1 MEEEEEKLQQGAKKA
16 GKFAGKQVGKL
27 VGKAIKKI
35 AIAVAHLIIQ
45 FLPYILIAVLVVSIV
60 ASVIKFITVNNGSY
74 SQGKEN
80 NVPNAVEE
88 TLSDIEIS
96 KTGNA
101 YSYDVN
107 LDEKV
112 EELMQKLNS
121 KTNILSTYISE
132 EKQKEYLKMF
142 IKADFITQ
150 NLKLG
155 NADPKKSDQI
165 NGAITVQRS
174 DKDGNVSTLQ
184 YIDYTTFKQYI
195 ADSNSEVFKYC
206 SINDNGQ
213 LVIAQSY
220 RHSKV
225 LDTNVPGETPINEE
239 QYNISEMSLDYK
251 SALSSYAMPFNFLW
265 ALLVKSTEEDFVY
278 ELAKLAMDTEITIT
292 AYDNYMRTEET
303 EESQFTMEG
312 RKELIVRQFIKHSG
326 TLTKITREREFD
338 TSDTT
343 YHRRLTEITETRNV
357 TLNVTY
363 ANTWIAKYQNEY
375 TYESIPA
382 TVTENNAQSNNSQ
395 AIETIN
401 RYLTKAEIEQDSFA
415 QEVLNDLEHGKME
428 GTVYTVESERLISD
442 IKEKSRTGKIVSSGN
457 SYKEGTP
464 KIEEKTDL
472 NSQEPNFCTILK
484 KYPRAESKIMSSVEW
499 LFEMM
504 EQNTENV
511 TNMIDLVKYL
521 LYKATGRD
529 LGVTELSANF
539 FIIKNL
545 SSMYGGSGISVNKTS
560 ISKEDFIKCVR
571 EYRNDSGY
579 QKRFAAYAD
588 KIYDICVKNNINPI
602 LCVAQAGQESSF
614 GEATPGNSPWNYWGL
629 GVYND
634 SSVGTQFAT
643 IDEAIQFYCKTIL
656 SYQQPGSIAYAKAQT
671 YAPHSDRI
679 TGNMTS
685 IYDVLCAY
693 MYLGDKHSGK
703 VYGNVNVKQY
713 LIQHMN
719 YDCKHELEESTTL
732 EEQAAYV
739 VDYIDNRVIAIAKDI
754 FGSKIYSGGSI
765 IEVADMIHKYM
776 EQNNYT
782 YCVLDNSNQ
791 YEECGKYNKAHGLN
805 RTFEESKTGYHNTC
819 CATYVSWVLQMVGYI
834 DDSDHSDGAETL
846 AQTIL
851 IGKYG
856 WKRVSVA
863 EVQPGDILYYTYGHI
878 EIYAGNNTKYNAGSG
893 EAIRRIS
900 PYETTIS
907 SDAIVLRAP

>member
-27 VGKAIKKI
+27 IGKVMKKI
-35 AIAVAHLIIQ
+35 GTAIVGVIVQ
-45 FLPYILIAVLVVSIV
+45 FLPYILIAVLITSFV
-60 ASVIKFITVNNGSY
+60 AAIIKFVIVNDGSY
-74 SQGKEN
+74 VAGSEK
-80 NVPNAVEE
+80 NVPNVVNEV
-88 TLSDIEIS
+88 LKDIGAGSI
-96 KTGNA
+96 G
-101 YSYDVN
+101 YDID
-107 LDEKV
+107 LDQKV
-112 EELMQKLNS
+112 EEIITKLNKDS
-121 KTNILSTYISE
+121 NQLYAYISE
-132 EKQKEYLKMF
+132 EKQKEYLKTF

-150 NLKLG
+150 NFKIG
-155 NADPKKSDQI
+155 TADPKTSDKL
-165 NGAITVQRS
+165 NGSIIVQRS
-174 DKDGNVSTLQ
+174 DSDGNVSTLQ

-602 LCVAQAGQESSF
+602 LCVAQGQESSF
-614 GEATPGNSPWNYWGL
+614 GESTPINSKWNYWGL
-629 GVYND
+629 GVNNE
-634 SSVGTQFAT
+634 SSVGTEFAT
-643 IDEAIQFYCKTIL
+643 IDEAIECYCKTIL
-656 SYQQPGSIAYAKAQT
+656 GYQKPGSIAYTKAQV
-671 YAPHSDRI
+671 YAPHSDKI

-685 IYDVLCAY
+685 IYDILCAY

-739 VDYIDNRVIAIAKDI
+739 VDYIDNGVISIAKDI
-754 FGSKIYSGGSI
+754 FGNKIYSGGTI
-765 IEVADMIHKYM
+765 VEIADMIHKYM

-782 YCVLDNSNQ
+782 YCVLNDSNE
-791 YEECGKYNKAHGLN
+791 YEECKKYSKAHGLN
-805 RTFEESKTGYHNTC
+805 RTFEESKTGHHNTC
-819 CATYVSWVLQMVGYI
+819 CATYVSWVLQMAGYI
-834 DDSDHSDGAETL
+834 EDSDHSDGAETL

>member
-27 VGKAIKKI
+27 IGKVMKKI
-35 AIAVAHLIIQ
+35 GTAIVGVIVQ
-45 FLPYILIAVLVVSIV
+45 FLPYILIAVLITSFV
-60 ASVIKFITVNNGSY
+60 AAIIKFVIVNDGSY
-74 SQGKEN
+74 VAGSEK
-80 NVPNAVEE
+80 NVPNVVNEV
-88 TLSDIEIS
+88 LKDIGAGSI
-96 KTGNA
+96 G
-101 YSYDVN
+101 YDID
-107 LDEKV
+107 LDQKV
-112 EELMQKLNS
+112 EEIITKLNKDS
-121 KTNILSTYISE
+121 NQLYAYISE
-132 EKQKEYLKMF
+132 EKQKEYLKTF

-150 NLKLG
+150 NFKIG
-155 NADPKKSDQI
+155 TADPKTSDKL
-165 NGAITVQRS
+165 NGSIIVQRS
-174 DKDGNVSTLQ
+174 DSDGKVSTLQ
-184 YIDYTTFKQYI
+184 FIDYETFNKYVTE
-195 ADSNSEVFKYC
+195 SNSEVFNYF
-206 SINDNGQ
+206 STNEDGQ

-560 ISKEDFIKCVR
+560 ISREDFIKCVR

-602 LCVAQAGQESSF
+602 LCVAQGQESSF
-614 GEATPGNSPWNYWGL
+614 GESTPINSKWNYWGL
-629 GVYND
+629 GVNNE
-634 SSVGTQFAT
+634 SSVGTEFAT
-643 IDEAIQFYCKTIL
+643 IDEAIECYCKTIL
-656 SYQQPGSIAYAKAQT
+656 GYQKPGSIAYTKAQV
-671 YAPHSDRI
+671 YAPHSDKI

-685 IYDVLCAY
+685 IYDILCAY

-739 VDYIDNRVIAIAKDI
+739 VDYIDNGVISIAKDI

-851 IGKYG
+851 MGKYG

-863 EVQPGDILYYTYGHI
+863 EAQPGDILYYTYGHI

-893 EAIRRIS
+893 DAIRRIS

>member
-27 VGKAIKKI
+27 IGKVMKKI
-35 AIAVAHLIIQ
+35 GTAIVGVIVQ
-45 FLPYILIAVLVVSIV
+45 FLPYILIAVLITSFV
-60 ASVIKFITVNNGSY
+60 AAIIKFVIVNDGSY
-74 SQGKEN
+74 VAGSEK
-80 NVPNAVEE
+80 NVPNVVNEV
-88 TLSDIEIS
+88 LKDIGAGSI
-96 KTGNA
+96 G
-101 YSYDVN
+101 YDID
-107 LDEKV
+107 LDQKV
-112 EELMQKLNS
+112 EEIITKLNKDS
-121 KTNILSTYISE
+121 NQLYAYISE
-132 EKQKEYLKMF
+132 EKQKEYLKTF

-150 NLKLG
+150 NFKIG
-155 NADPKKSDQI
+155 TADPKTSDKL
-165 NGAITVQRS
+165 NGSIIVQRS
-174 DKDGNVSTLQ
+174 DSDGKVSTLQ
-184 YIDYTTFKQYI
+184 FIDYETFNKYVTE
-195 ADSNSEVFKYC
+195 SNSEVFKYF
-206 SINDNGQ
+206 STNEDGQ

-560 ISKEDFIKCVR
+560 ISREDFIKCVR

-602 LCVAQAGQESSF
+602 LCVAQGQESSF
-614 GEATPGNSPWNYWGL
+614 GESTPINSKWNYWGL
-629 GVYND
+629 GVNNE
-634 SSVGTQFAT
+634 SSVGTEFAT
-643 IDEAIQFYCKTIL
+643 IDEAIECYCKTIL
-656 SYQQPGSIAYAKAQT
+656 GYQKPGSIAYTKAQV
-671 YAPHSDRI
+671 YAPHSDKI

-685 IYDVLCAY
+685 IYDILCAY

-739 VDYIDNRVIAIAKDI
+739 VDYIDNGVISIAKDI

-893 EAIRRIS
+893 DAIRRIS

>member
-27 VGKAIKKI
+27 IGKVMKKI
-35 AIAVAHLIIQ
+35 GTAIVGVIVQ
-45 FLPYILIAVLVVSIV
+45 FLPYILIAVLITSFV
-60 ASVIKFITVNNGSY
+60 AAIIKFVIVNDGSY
-74 SQGKEN
+74 VAGSEK
-80 NVPNAVEE
+80 NVPNVVNEV
-88 TLSDIEIS
+88 LKDIGAGSI
-96 KTGNA
+96 G
-101 YSYDVN
+101 YDID
-107 LDEKV
+107 LDQKV
-112 EELMQKLNS
+112 EEIITKLNKDS
-121 KTNILSTYISE
+121 NQLYAYISE
-132 EKQKEYLKMF
+132 EKQKEYLKTF

-150 NLKLG
+150 NFKIG
-155 NADPKKSDQI
+155 TADPKTSDKL
-165 NGAITVQRS
+165 NGSIIVQRS
-174 DKDGNVSTLQ
+174 DSDGKVSTLQ
-184 YIDYTTFKQYI
+184 FIDYETFNKYVTE
-195 ADSNSEVFKYC
+195 SNSEVFKYF
-206 SINDNGQ
+206 STNEDGQ

-303 EESQFTMEG
+303 EESQFTMSG

-343 YHRRLTEITETRNV
+343 YHRKLTEVTETKNV

-442 IKEKSRTGKIVSSGN
+442 IKEKSRTSKIVSSGN

-464 KIEEKTDL
+464 QIEEKTDL

-560 ISKEDFIKCVR
+560 ISREDFIKCVK

-579 QKRFAAYAD
+579 QRRFAAYAD

-602 LCVAQAGQESSF
+602 LCVAQGQESSF
-614 GEATPGNSPWNYWGL
+614 GESTPINSPWNYWGL
-629 GVYND
+629 GVNNE
-634 SSVGTQFAT
+634 SSVGTEFAT
-643 IDEAIQFYCKTIL
+643 IDEAIECYCKTIL
-656 SYQQPGSIAYAKAQT
+656 GYQKPGSIAYTKAQV
-671 YAPHSDRI
+671 YAPHSDKI

-685 IYDVLCAY
+685 MYDILCAY

-851 IGKYG
+851 MGKYG

-863 EVQPGDILYYTYGHI
+863 EAQPGDILYYTYGHI

-893 EAIRRIS
+893 DAIRRIS

>member
-27 VGKAIKKI
+27 IGKVMKKI
-35 AIAVAHLIIQ
+35 GTAIVGVIVQ
-45 FLPYILIAVLVVSIV
+45 FLPYILIAVLITSFV
-60 ASVIKFITVNNGSY
+60 AAIIKFVIVNDGSY
-74 SQGKEN
+74 VAGSEK
-80 NVPNAVEE
+80 NVPNVVNEV
-88 TLSDIEIS
+88 LKDIGAGSI
-96 KTGNA
+96 G
-101 YSYDVN
+101 YDID
-107 LDEKV
+107 LDQKV
-112 EELMQKLNS
+112 EEIITKLNKDS
-121 KTNILSTYISE
+121 NQLYAYISE
-132 EKQKEYLKMF
+132 EKQKEYLKTF

-150 NLKLG
+150 NFKIG
-155 NADPKKSDQI
+155 TADPKTSDKL
-165 NGAITVQRS
+165 NGSIIVQRS
-174 DKDGNVSTLQ
+174 DSDGKVSTLQ
-184 YIDYTTFKQYI
+184 FIDYETFNKYVTE
-195 ADSNSEVFKYC
+195 SNSEVFKYF
-206 SINDNGQ
+206 STNEDGQ

-303 EESQFTMEG
+303 EESQFTMSG

-343 YHRRLTEITETRNV
+343 YHRKLTEVTETRNV

-442 IKEKSRTGKIVSSGN
+442 IKEKSRTSKIVSSGN

-464 KIEEKTDL
+464 QIEEKTDL

-560 ISKEDFIKCVR
+560 ISREDFIKCVK

-579 QKRFAAYAD
+579 QRRFAAYAD

-602 LCVAQAGQESSF
+602 LCVAQGQESSF
-614 GEATPGNSPWNYWGL
+614 GESTPINSPWNYWGL
-629 GVYND
+629 GVNNE
-634 SSVGTQFAT
+634 SSVGTEFAT
-643 IDEAIQFYCKTIL
+643 IDEAIECYCKTIL
-656 SYQQPGSIAYAKAQT
+656 GYQKPGSIAYTKAQV
-671 YAPHSDRI
+671 YAPHSDKI

-685 IYDVLCAY
+685 MYDILCAY

-851 IGKYG
+851 MGKYG

-863 EVQPGDILYYTYGHI
+863 EAQPGDILYYTYGHI

-893 EAIRRIS
+893 DAIRRIS

>member
-27 VGKAIKKI
+27 IGKVMKKI
-35 AIAVAHLIIQ
+35 GTAIVGVIVQ
-45 FLPYILIAVLVVSIV
+45 FLPYILIAVLITSFV
-60 ASVIKFITVNNGSY
+60 AAIIKFVIVNDGSY
-74 SQGKEN
+74 VAGSEK
-80 NVPNAVEE
+80 NVPNVVNEV
-88 TLSDIEIS
+88 LKDIGAGSI
-96 KTGNA
+96 G
-101 YSYDVN
+101 YDID
-107 LDEKV
+107 LDQKV
-112 EELMQKLNS
+112 EEIITKLNKDS
-121 KTNILSTYISE
+121 NQLYAYISE
-132 EKQKEYLKMF
+132 EKQKEYLKTF

-150 NLKLG
+150 NFKIG
-155 NADPKKSDQI
+155 TADPKTSDKL
-165 NGAITVQRS
+165 NGSIIVQRS
-174 DKDGNVSTLQ
+174 DSDGKVSTLQ
-184 YIDYTTFKQYI
+184 FIDYETFNKYVTE
-195 ADSNSEVFKYC
+195 SNSEVFKYF
-206 SINDNGQ
+206 STNEDGQ

-303 EESQFTMEG
+303 EESQFTMSG

-343 YHRRLTEITETRNV
+343 YHRKLTEVTETKNV

-442 IKEKSRTGKIVSSGN
+442 IKEKSRTSKIVSSGN

-464 KIEEKTDL
+464 QIEEKTDL

-560 ISKEDFIKCVR
+560 ISREDFIKCVK

-579 QKRFAAYAD
+579 QRRFAAYAD

-602 LCVAQAGQESSF
+602 LCVAQGQESSF
-614 GEATPGNSPWNYWGL
+614 GESTPINSKWNYWGL
-629 GVYND
+629 GVNNE
-634 SSVGTQFAT
+634 SSVGTEFAT
-643 IDEAIQFYCKTIL
+643 IDEAIECYCKTIL
-656 SYQQPGSIAYAKAQT
+656 GYQKPGSIAYTKAQV
-671 YAPHSDRI
+671 YAPHSDKI

-685 IYDVLCAY
+685 IYDILCAY

-851 IGKYG
+851 MGKYG

-863 EVQPGDILYYTYGHI
+863 EAQPGDILYYTYGHI

-893 EAIRRIS
+893 DAIRRIS
-900 PYETTIS
+900 PCETTIS

>member
-27 VGKAIKKI
+27 IGKVMKKI
-35 AIAVAHLIIQ
+35 GTAIVGVIVQ
-45 FLPYILIAVLVVSIV
+45 FLPYILIAVLITSFV
-60 ASVIKFITVNNGSY
+60 AAIIKFVIVNDGSY
-74 SQGKEN
+74 VAGSEK
-80 NVPNAVEE
+80 NVPNVVNEV
-88 TLSDIEIS
+88 LKDIGAGSI
-96 KTGNA
+96 G
-101 YSYDVN
+101 YDID
-107 LDEKV
+107 LDQKV
-112 EELMQKLNS
+112 EEIITKLNKDS
-121 KTNILSTYISE
+121 NQLYAYISE

-150 NLKLG
+150 NFKIG
-155 NADPKKSDQI
+155 TADPKTSDKL
-165 NGAITVQRS
+165 NGSIIVQRS
-174 DKDGNVSTLQ
+174 DSDGKVSTLQ
-184 YIDYTTFKQYI
+184 FIDYETFNKYVTE
-195 ADSNSEVFKYC
+195 SNSEVFKYF
-206 SINDNGQ
+206 STNEDGQ

-303 EESQFTMEG
+303 EESQFTMSG

-343 YHRRLTEITETRNV
+343 YHRKLTEVTETKNV

-442 IKEKSRTGKIVSSGN
+442 IKEKSRTSKIVSSGN

-464 KIEEKTDL
+464 QIEEKTDL

-560 ISKEDFIKCVR
+560 ISREDFIKCVK

-579 QKRFAAYAD
+579 QRRFAAYAD

-602 LCVAQAGQESSF
+602 LCVAQGQESSF
-614 GEATPGNSPWNYWGL
+614 GESTPINSKWNYWGL
-629 GVYND
+629 GVNNE
-634 SSVGTQFAT
+634 SSVGTEFAT
-643 IDEAIQFYCKTIL
+643 IDEAIECYCKTIL
-656 SYQQPGSIAYAKAQT
+656 GYQKPGSIAYTKAQV
-671 YAPHSDRI
+671 YAPHSDKI

-685 IYDVLCAY
+685 IYDILCAY

-851 IGKYG
+851 MGKYG

-863 EVQPGDILYYTYGHI
+863 EAQPGDILYYTYGHI

-893 EAIRRIS
+893 DAIRRIS
-900 PYETTIS
+900 PYETPIS

>member
-27 VGKAIKKI
+27 IGKVMKKI
-35 AIAVAHLIIQ
+35 GTAIVGVIVQ
-45 FLPYILIAVLVVSIV
+45 FLPYILIAVLITSFV
-60 ASVIKFITVNNGSY
+60 AAIIKFVIVNDGSY
-74 SQGKEN
+74 VAGSEK
-80 NVPNAVEE
+80 NVPNVVNEV
-88 TLSDIEIS
+88 LKDIGAGSI
-96 KTGNA
+96 G
-101 YSYDVN
+101 YDID
-107 LDEKV
+107 LDQKV
-112 EELMQKLNS
+112 EEIITKLNKDS
-121 KTNILSTYISE
+121 NQLYAYISE
-132 EKQKEYLKMF
+132 EKQKEYLKTF

-150 NLKLG
+150 NFKIG
-155 NADPKKSDQI
+155 TADPKTSDKL
-165 NGAITVQRS
+165 NGSIIVQRS
-174 DKDGNVSTLQ
+174 DSDGKVSTLQ
-184 YIDYTTFKQYI
+184 FIDYETFNKYVTE
-195 ADSNSEVFKYC
+195 SNSEVFKYF
-206 SINDNGQ
+206 STNEDGQ

-303 EESQFTMEG
+303 EESQFTMSG

-464 KIEEKTDL
+464 QIEEKTDL

-560 ISKEDFIKCVR
+560 ISREDFIKCVK

-579 QKRFAAYAD
+579 QRRFAAYAD

-602 LCVAQAGQESSF
+602 LCVAQGQESSF
-614 GEATPGNSPWNYWGL
+614 GESTPINSPWNYWGL
-629 GVYND
+629 GVNNE
-634 SSVGTQFAT
+634 SSVGTEFAT
-643 IDEAIQFYCKTIL
+643 IDEAIECYCKTIL
-656 SYQQPGSIAYAKAQT
+656 GYQKPGSIAYTKAQV
-671 YAPHSDRI
+671 YAPHSDKI

-685 IYDVLCAY
+685 IYDILCAY

-851 IGKYG
+851 MGKYG

-863 EVQPGDILYYTYGHI
+863 EAQPGDILYYTYGHI

-893 EAIRRIS
+893 DAIRRIS

>member
-27 VGKAIKKI
+27 IGKVMKKI
-35 AIAVAHLIIQ
+35 GTAIVGVIVQ
-45 FLPYILIAVLVVSIV
+45 FLPYILIAVLITSFV
-60 ASVIKFITVNNGSY
+60 AAIIKFVIVNDGSY
-74 SQGKEN
+74 VAGSEK
-80 NVPNAVEE
+80 NVPNVVNEV
-88 TLSDIEIS
+88 LKDIGAGSI
-96 KTGNA
+96 G
-101 YSYDVN
+101 YDID
-107 LDEKV
+107 LDQKV
-112 EELMQKLNS
+112 EEIITKLNKDS
-121 KTNILSTYISE
+121 NQLYAYISE
-132 EKQKEYLKMF
+132 EKQKEYLKTF

-150 NLKLG
+150 NFKIG
-155 NADPKKSDQI
+155 TADPKTSDKL
-165 NGAITVQRS
+165 NGSIIVQRS
-174 DKDGNVSTLQ
+174 DSDGKVSTLQ
-184 YIDYTTFKQYI
+184 FIDYETFKQYI

-303 EESQFTMEG
+303 EESQFTMSG

-343 YHRRLTEITETRNV
+343 YHRKLTEVTETRNV

-442 IKEKSRTGKIVSSGN
+442 IKEKSRTSKIVSSGN

-464 KIEEKTDL
+464 QIEEKTDL

-560 ISKEDFIKCVR
+560 ISREDFIKCVK

-579 QKRFAAYAD
+579 QRRFAAYAD

-602 LCVAQAGQESSF
+602 LCVAQGQESSF
-614 GEATPGNSPWNYWGL
+614 GESTPINSPWNYWGL
-629 GVYND
+629 GVNNE
-634 SSVGTQFAT
+634 SSVGTEFAT
-643 IDEAIQFYCKTIL
+643 IDEAIECYCKTIL
-656 SYQQPGSIAYAKAQT
+656 GYQKPGSIAYTKAQV
-671 YAPHSDRI
+671 YAPHSDKI

-685 IYDVLCAY
+685 IYDILCAY

-893 EAIRRIS
+893 DAIRRIS

>member
-27 VGKAIKKI
+27 IGKVMKKI
-35 AIAVAHLIIQ
+35 GTAIVGVIVQ
-45 FLPYILIAVLVVSIV
+45 FLPYILIAVLITSFV
-60 ASVIKFITVNNGSY
+60 AAIIKFVIVNDGSY
-74 SQGKEN
+74 VAGSEK
-80 NVPNAVEE
+80 NVPNVVNEV
-88 TLSDIEIS
+88 LKDIGAGSI
-96 KTGNA
+96 G
-101 YSYDVN
+101 YDID
-107 LDEKV
+107 LDQKV
-112 EELMQKLNS
+112 EEIITKLNKDS
-121 KTNILSTYISE
+121 NQLYAYISE

-150 NLKLG
+150 NFKIG
-155 NADPKKSDQI
+155 TADPKTSDKL
-165 NGAITVQRS
+165 NGSIIVQRS
-174 DKDGNVSTLQ
+174 DSDGKVSTLQ
-184 YIDYTTFKQYI
+184 FIDYETFNKYVTE
-195 ADSNSEVFKYC
+195 SNSEVFKYF
-206 SINDNGQ
+206 STNEDGQ

-303 EESQFTMEG
+303 EESQFTMSG

-343 YHRRLTEITETRNV
+343 YHRKLTEVTETKNV

-442 IKEKSRTGKIVSSGN
+442 IKEKSRTSKIVSSGN

-464 KIEEKTDL
+464 QIEEKTDL

-560 ISKEDFIKCVR
+560 ISREDFIKCVK

-579 QKRFAAYAD
+579 QRRFAAYAD

-602 LCVAQAGQESSF
+602 LCVAQGQESSF
-614 GEATPGNSPWNYWGL
+614 GESTPINSKWNYWGL
-629 GVYND
+629 GVNNE
-634 SSVGTQFAT
+634 SSVGTEFAT
-643 IDEAIQFYCKTIL
+643 IDEAIECYCKTIL
-656 SYQQPGSIAYAKAQT
+656 GYQKPGSIAYTKAQV
-671 YAPHSDRI
+671 YAPHSDKI

-685 IYDVLCAY
+685 IYDILCAY

-851 IGKYG
+851 MGKYG

-863 EVQPGDILYYTYGHI
+863 EAQPGDILYYTYGHI

-893 EAIRRIS
+893 DAIRRIS

>member
-27 VGKAIKKI
+27 IGKVMKKI
-35 AIAVAHLIIQ
+35 GTAIVGVIVQ
-45 FLPYILIAVLVVSIV
+45 FLPYILIAVLITSFV
-60 ASVIKFITVNNGSY
+60 AAIIKFVIVNDGSY
-74 SQGKEN
+74 VAGSEK
-80 NVPNAVEE
+80 NVPNVVNEV
-88 TLSDIEIS
+88 LKDIGAGSI
-96 KTGNA
+96 G
-101 YSYDVN
+101 YDID
-107 LDEKV
+107 LDQKV
-112 EELMQKLNS
+112 EEIITKLNKDS
-121 KTNILSTYISE
+121 NQLYAYISE
-132 EKQKEYLKMF
+132 EKQKEYLKTF

-150 NLKLG
+150 NFKIG
-155 NADPKKSDQI
+155 TADPKTSDKL
-165 NGAITVQRS
+165 NGSIIVQRS
-174 DKDGNVSTLQ
+174 DSDGKVSTLQ
-184 YIDYTTFKQYI
+184 FIDYETFKQYI

-303 EESQFTMEG
+303 EESQFTMSG

-343 YHRRLTEITETRNV
+343 YHRKLTEVTETRNV

-442 IKEKSRTGKIVSSGN
+442 IKEKSRTSKIVSSGN

-464 KIEEKTDL
+464 QIEEKTDL

-560 ISKEDFIKCVR
+560 ISREDFIKCVK

-579 QKRFAAYAD
+579 QRRFAAYAD

-602 LCVAQAGQESSF
+602 LCVAQGQESSF
-614 GEATPGNSPWNYWGL
+614 GESTPINSPWNYWGL
-629 GVYND
+629 GVNNE
-634 SSVGTQFAT
+634 SSVGTEFAT
-643 IDEAIQFYCKTIL
+643 IDEAIECYCKTIL
-656 SYQQPGSIAYAKAQT
+656 GYQKPGSIAYTKAQV
-671 YAPHSDRI
+671 YAPHSDKI

-685 IYDVLCAY
+685 IYDILCAY

-893 EAIRRIS
+893 DEIRRIS

>member
-27 VGKAIKKI
+27 IGKVMKKI
-35 AIAVAHLIIQ
+35 GTAIVGVIVQ
-45 FLPYILIAVLVVSIV
+45 FLPYILIAVLITSFV
-60 ASVIKFITVNNGSY
+60 AAIIKFVIVNDGSY
-74 SQGKEN
+74 VAGSEK
-80 NVPNAVEE
+80 NVPNVVNEV
-88 TLSDIEIS
+88 LKDIGAGSI
-96 KTGNA
+96 G
-101 YSYDVN
+101 YDID
-107 LDEKV
+107 LDQKV
-112 EELMQKLNS
+112 EEIITKLNKDS
-121 KTNILSTYISE
+121 NQLYAYISE
-132 EKQKEYLKMF
+132 EKQKEYLKTF

-150 NLKLG
+150 NFKIG
-155 NADPKKSDQI
+155 TADPKTSDKL
-165 NGAITVQRS
+165 NGSIIVQRS
-174 DKDGNVSTLQ
+174 DSDGKVSTLQ
-184 YIDYTTFKQYI
+184 FIDYETFNKYVTE
-195 ADSNSEVFKYC
+195 SNSEVFKYF
-206 SINDNGQ
+206 STNEDGQ

-560 ISKEDFIKCVR
+560 ISREDFIKCVR

-602 LCVAQAGQESSF
+602 LCVAQGQESSF
-614 GEATPGNSPWNYWGL
+614 GESTPINSKWNYWGL
-629 GVYND
+629 GVNNE
-634 SSVGTQFAT
+634 SSVGTEFAT
-643 IDEAIQFYCKTIL
+643 IDEAIECYCKTIL
-656 SYQQPGSIAYAKAQT
+656 GYQKPGSIAYTKAQV
-671 YAPHSDRI
+671 YAPHSDKI

-685 IYDVLCAY
+685 IYDILCAY

-739 VDYIDNRVIAIAKDI
+739 VDYIDNGVISIAKDI

-851 IGKYG
+851 MGKYG

-863 EVQPGDILYYTYGHI
+863 EAQPGDILYYTYGHI

-893 EAIRRIS
+893 DAIRRIS

>member
-27 VGKAIKKI
+27 IGKVMKKI
-35 AIAVAHLIIQ
+35 GTAIVGVIVQ
-45 FLPYILIAVLVVSIV
+45 FLPYILIAVLITSFV
-60 ASVIKFITVNNGSY
+60 AAIIKFVIVNDGSY
-74 SQGKEN
+74 VAGSEQ
-80 NVPNAVEE
+80 NVPNVVNEV
-88 TLSDIEIS
+88 LKDIGAGSI
-96 KTGNA
+96 G
-101 YSYDVN
+101 YDID
-107 LDEKV
+107 LDQKV
-112 EELMQKLNS
+112 EEIITKLNKDS
-121 KTNILSTYISE
+121 NQLYAYISE
-132 EKQKEYLKMF
+132 EKQKEYLKTF

-150 NLKLG
+150 NFKIG
-155 NADPKKSDQI
+155 TADPKTSDKL
-165 NGAITVQRS
+165 NGSIIVQRS
-174 DKDGNVSTLQ
+174 DSDGKVSTLQ
-184 YIDYTTFKQYI
+184 FIDYETFNKYVTE
-195 ADSNSEVFKYC
+195 SNSEVFKYF
-206 SINDNGQ
+206 STNEDGQ

-303 EESQFTMEG
+303 EESQFTMSG

-343 YHRRLTEITETRNV
+343 YHRKLTEVTETRNV

-401 RYLTKAEIEQDSFA
+401 RYLTKAEIEQDRFA

-442 IKEKSRTGKIVSSGN
+442 IKEKSRTSKIVSSGN

-464 KIEEKTDL
+464 QIEEKTDL

-560 ISKEDFIKCVR
+560 ISREDFIKCVK

-579 QKRFAAYAD
+579 QRRFAAYAD

-602 LCVAQAGQESSF
+602 LCVAQGQESSF
-614 GEATPGNSPWNYWGL
+614 GESTPINSKWNYWGL
-629 GVYND
+629 GVRNE
-634 SSVGTQFAT
+634 SSVGTEFAT
-643 IDEAIQFYCKTIL
+643 IDEAIECYCKTIL
-656 SYQQPGSIAYAKAQT
+656 GYQKPGSIAYTKAQV
-671 YAPHSDRI
+671 YAPHSDKI

-685 IYDVLCAY
+685 IYDILCAY

-739 VDYIDNRVIAIAKDI
+739 VDYIDNGVIAIAKDI

-765 IEVADMIHKYM
+765 IEIADMIHKYM

-782 YCVLDNSNQ
+782 YCVLNDSNE
-791 YEECGKYNKAHGLN
+791 YEECKKYSKAHGLN
-805 RTFEESKTGYHNTC
+805 RTFEESKTGHHNTC
-819 CATYVSWVLQMVGYI
+819 CATYVSWVLQMAGYI
-834 DDSDHSDGAETL
+834 EDSDHSDGAETL

-893 EAIRRIS
+893 DAIRRIS
-900 PYETTIS
+900 PCETTIS

>member
-27 VGKAIKKI
+27 IGKVMKKI
-35 AIAVAHLIIQ
+35 GTAIVGVIVQ
-45 FLPYILIAVLVVSIV
+45 FLPYILIAVLITSFV
-60 ASVIKFITVNNGSY
+60 AAIIKFVIVNDGSY
-74 SQGKEN
+74 VAGSEK
-80 NVPNAVEE
+80 NVPNVVNEV
-88 TLSDIEIS
+88 LKDIGAGSI
-96 KTGNA
+96 G
-101 YSYDVN
+101 YDID
-107 LDEKV
+107 LDQKV
-112 EELMQKLNS
+112 EEIITKLNKDS
-121 KTNILSTYISE
+121 NQLYAYISE
-132 EKQKEYLKMF
+132 EKQKEYLKTF

-150 NLKLG
+150 NFKIG
-155 NADPKKSDQI
+155 TADPKTSDKL
-165 NGAITVQRS
+165 NGSIIVQRS
-174 DKDGNVSTLQ
+174 DSDGKVSTLQ
-184 YIDYTTFKQYI
+184 FIDYETFNKYVTE
-195 ADSNSEVFKYC
+195 SNSEVFKYF
-206 SINDNGQ
+206 STNEDGQ

-343 YHRRLTEITETRNV
+343 YHRKLTEVTETRNV

-464 KIEEKTDL
+464 QIEEKTDL

-602 LCVAQAGQESSF
+602 LCVAQGQESSF
-614 GEATPGNSPWNYWGL
+614 GESTPINSKWNYWGL
-629 GVYND
+629 GVNNE
-634 SSVGTQFAT
+634 SSVGTEFAT
-643 IDEAIQFYCKTIL
+643 IDEAIECYCKTIL
-656 SYQQPGSIAYAKAQT
+656 GYQKPGSIAYTKAQV
-671 YAPHSDRI
+671 YAPHSDKI

-685 IYDVLCAY
+685 IYDILCAY

-739 VDYIDNRVIAIAKDI
+739 VDYIDNGVISIAKDI
-754 FGSKIYSGGSI
+754 FGNKIYSGGTI
-765 IEVADMIHKYM
+765 VEIADMIHKYM

-782 YCVLDNSNQ
+782 YCVLNDSNE
-791 YEECGKYNKAHGLN
+791 YEECKKYSKAHGLN
-805 RTFEESKTGYHNTC
+805 RTFEESKTGHHNTC
-819 CATYVSWVLQMVGYI
+819 CATYVSWVLQMAGYI
-834 DDSDHSDGAETL
+834 EDSDHSDGAETL

>member
-27 VGKAIKKI
+27 IGKVMKKI
-35 AIAVAHLIIQ
+35 GTAIVGVIVQ
-45 FLPYILIAVLVVSIV
+45 FLPYILIAVLITSFV
-60 ASVIKFITVNNGSY
+60 AAIIKFVIVNDGSY
-74 SQGKEN
+74 VAGSEQ
-80 NVPNAVEE
+80 NVPNVVNEV
-88 TLSDIEIS
+88 LKDIGAGSI
-96 KTGNA
+96 G
-101 YSYDVN
+101 YDID
-107 LDEKV
+107 LDQKV
-112 EELMQKLNS
+112 EEIITKLNKDS
-121 KTNILSTYISE
+121 NQLYAYISE
-132 EKQKEYLKMF
+132 EKQKEYLKTF

-150 NLKLG
+150 NFKIG
-155 NADPKKSDQI
+155 TADPKTSDKL
-165 NGAITVQRS
+165 NGSIIVQRS
-174 DKDGNVSTLQ
+174 DSDGKVSTLQ
-184 YIDYTTFKQYI
+184 FIDYETFNKYVTE
-195 ADSNSEVFKYC
+195 SNSEVFKYF
-206 SINDNGQ
+206 STNEDGQ

-220 RHSKV
+220 NHTKT
-225 LDTNVPGETPINEE
+225 LDTNLPGEESVNVQEYT
-239 QYNISEMSLDYK
+239 ISEMALDYK
-251 SALSSYAMPFNFLW
+251 SALSSYAMPFNLLW

-278 ELAKLAMDTEITIT
+278 ELAKLALDTEITIT

-303 EESQFTMEG
+303 EESQFTMKG

-545 SSMYGGSGISVNKTS
+545 SSMYGGLGISVNKTS
-560 ISKEDFIKCVR
+560 ISREDFIKCVK

-579 QKRFAAYAD
+579 QRRFAAYAD

-602 LCVAQAGQESSF
+602 LCVAQGQESSF
-614 GEATPGNSPWNYWGL
+614 GESTPINSKWNYWGL
-629 GVYND
+629 GVRNE
-634 SSVGTQFAT
+634 SSVGTEFAT
-643 IDEAIQFYCKTIL
+643 IDEAIECYCKKIL
-656 SYQQPGSIAYAKAQT
+656 GYQKPGSIAYTKAQV
-671 YAPHSDRI
+671 YAPHSDKI

-685 IYDVLCAY
+685 IYDILCAY

-739 VDYIDNRVIAIAKDI
+739 VDYIDNGVISIAKDI
-754 FGSKIYSGGSI
+754 FGNKIYSGGTI
-765 IEVADMIHKYM
+765 VEIADMIHKYM

-782 YCVLDNSNQ
+782 YCVLNDSNE
-791 YEECGKYNKAHGLN
+791 YEECKKYSKAHGLN
-805 RTFEESKTGYHNTC
+805 RTFEESKTGHHNTC
-819 CATYVSWVLQMVGYI
+819 CATYVSWVLQMAGYI
-834 DDSDHSDGAETL
+834 EDSDHSDGAETL

-851 IGKYG
+851 MGKYG

-863 EVQPGDILYYTYGHI
+863 EAQPGDILYYTYGHI

-893 EAIRRIS
+893 DAIRRIS

>member
-27 VGKAIKKI
+27 IGKVMKKI
-35 AIAVAHLIIQ
+35 GTAIVGVIVQ
-45 FLPYILIAVLVVSIV
+45 FLPYILIAVLITSFV
-60 ASVIKFITVNNGSY
+60 AAIIKFVIVNDGSY
-74 SQGKEN
+74 VAGSEK
-80 NVPNAVEE
+80 NVPNVVNEV
-88 TLSDIEIS
+88 LKDIGAGSI
-96 KTGNA
+96 G
-101 YSYDVN
+101 YDID
-107 LDEKV
+107 LDQKV
-112 EELMQKLNS
+112 EEIITKLNKDS
-121 KTNILSTYISE
+121 NQLYAYISE
-132 EKQKEYLKMF
+132 EKQKEYLKTF

-150 NLKLG
+150 NFKIG
-155 NADPKKSDQI
+155 TADPKTSDKL
-165 NGAITVQRS
+165 NGSIIVQRS
-174 DKDGNVSTLQ
+174 DSDGKVSTLQ
-184 YIDYTTFKQYI
+184 FIDYETFNKYVTE
-195 ADSNSEVFKYC
+195 SNSEVFKYF
-206 SINDNGQ
+206 STNEDGQ

-303 EESQFTMEG
+303 EESQFTMSG

-343 YHRRLTEITETRNV
+343 YHRKLTEVTETRNV

-442 IKEKSRTGKIVSSGN
+442 IKEKSRTSKIVSSGN

-464 KIEEKTDL
+464 QIEEKTDL

-560 ISKEDFIKCVR
+560 ISREDFIKCVK

-579 QKRFAAYAD
+579 QRRFAAYAD

-602 LCVAQAGQESSF
+602 LCVAQGQESSF
-614 GEATPGNSPWNYWGL
+614 GESTPINSKWNYWGL
-629 GVYND
+629 GVRNE
-634 SSVGTQFAT
+634 SSVGTEFAT
-643 IDEAIQFYCKTIL
+643 IDEAIECYCKTIL
-656 SYQQPGSIAYAKAQT
+656 GYQKPGSIAYTKAQV
-671 YAPHSDRI
+671 YAPHSDKI

-685 IYDVLCAY
+685 IYDIFCAY

-851 IGKYG
+851 MGKYG

-863 EVQPGDILYYTYGHI
+863 EAQPGDILYYTYGHI

-893 EAIRRIS
+893 DAIRRIS

>member
-27 VGKAIKKI
+27 IGKVMKKI
-35 AIAVAHLIIQ
+35 GTAIVGVIVQ
-45 FLPYILIAVLVVSIV
+45 FLPYILIAVLITSFV
-60 ASVIKFITVNNGSY
+60 AAIIKFVIVNDGSY
-74 SQGKEN
+74 VAGSEK
-80 NVPNAVEE
+80 NVPNVVNEV
-88 TLSDIEIS
+88 LKDIGAGSI
-96 KTGNA
+96 G
-101 YSYDVN
+101 YDID
-107 LDEKV
+107 LDQKV
-112 EELMQKLNS
+112 EEIITKLNKDS
-121 KTNILSTYISE
+121 NQLYAYISE
-132 EKQKEYLKMF
+132 EKQKEYLKTF

-150 NLKLG
+150 NFKIG
-155 NADPKKSDQI
+155 TADPKTSDKL
-165 NGAITVQRS
+165 NGSIIVQRS
-174 DKDGNVSTLQ
+174 DSDGKVSTLQ
-184 YIDYTTFKQYI
+184 FIDYETFNKYVTE
-195 ADSNSEVFKYC
+195 SNSEVFKYF
-206 SINDNGQ
+206 STNEDGQ

-442 IKEKSRTGKIVSSGN
+442 IKEKSRTSKIVSSGN

-464 KIEEKTDL
+464 QIEEKTDL

-560 ISKEDFIKCVR
+560 ISREDFIKCVR

-602 LCVAQAGQESSF
+602 LCVAQGQESSF
-614 GEATPGNSPWNYWGL
+614 GESTPINSKWNYWGL
-629 GVYND
+629 GVNNE
-634 SSVGTQFAT
+634 SSVGTEFAT
-643 IDEAIQFYCKTIL
+643 IDEAIECYCKTIL
-656 SYQQPGSIAYAKAQT
+656 GYQKPGSIAYTKAQV
-671 YAPHSDRI
+671 YAPHSDKI

-685 IYDVLCAY
+685 IYDILCAY

-739 VDYIDNRVIAIAKDI
+739 VDYIDNGVISIAKDI

-851 IGKYG
+851 MGKYG

-863 EVQPGDILYYTYGHI
+863 EAQPGDILYYTYGHI

-893 EAIRRIS
+893 DAIRRIS

>member
-27 VGKAIKKI
+27 IGKVMKKI
-35 AIAVAHLIIQ
+35 GTAIVGVIVQ
-45 FLPYILIAVLVVSIV
+45 FLPYILIAVLITSFV
-60 ASVIKFITVNNGSY
+60 AAIIKFVIVNDGSY
-74 SQGKEN
+74 VAGSEK
-80 NVPNAVEE
+80 NVPNVVNEV
-88 TLSDIEIS
+88 LKDIGAGSI
-96 KTGNA
+96 G
-101 YSYDVN
+101 YDID
-107 LDEKV
+107 LDQKV
-112 EELMQKLNS
+112 EEIITKLNKDS
-121 KTNILSTYISE
+121 NQLYAYISE
-132 EKQKEYLKMF
+132 EKQKEYLKTF

-150 NLKLG
+150 NFKIG
-155 NADPKKSDQI
+155 TADPKTSDKL
-165 NGAITVQRS
+165 NGSIIVQRS
-174 DKDGNVSTLQ
+174 DSDGKVSTLQ
-184 YIDYTTFKQYI
+184 FIDYETFNKYVTE
-195 ADSNSEVFKYC
+195 SNSEVFKYF
-206 SINDNGQ
+206 STNEDGQ

-560 ISKEDFIKCVR
+560 ISREDFIKCVR

-602 LCVAQAGQESSF
+602 LCVAQGQESSF
-614 GEATPGNSPWNYWGL
+614 GESTPINSKWNYWGL
-629 GVYND
+629 GVNNE
-634 SSVGTQFAT
+634 SSVGTEFAT
-643 IDEAIQFYCKTIL
+643 IDEAIECYCKTIL
-656 SYQQPGSIAYAKAQT
+656 GYQKPGSIAYTKAQV
-671 YAPHSDRI
+671 YAPHSDKI

-685 IYDVLCAY
+685 IYDILCAY

-739 VDYIDNRVIAIAKDI
+739 VDYIDNGVISIAKDI
-754 FGSKIYSGGSI
+754 FGNKIYSGGTI
-765 IEVADMIHKYM
+765 VEIADMIHKYM

-782 YCVLDNSNQ
+782 YCVLNDSNE
-791 YEECGKYNKAHGLN
+791 YEECKKYSKAHGLN
-805 RTFEESKTGYHNTC
+805 RTFEESKTGHHNTC
-819 CATYVSWVLQMVGYI
+819 CATYVSWVLQMAGYI
-834 DDSDHSDGAETL
+834 EDSDHSDGAETL

>member
-1 MEEEEEKLQQGAKKA
+1 
-16 GKFAGKQVGKL
+16 
-27 VGKAIKKI
+27 
-35 AIAVAHLIIQ
+35 
-45 FLPYILIAVLVVSIV
+45 
-60 ASVIKFITVNNGSY
+60 
-74 SQGKEN
+74 
-80 NVPNAVEE
+80 
-88 TLSDIEIS
+88 
-96 KTGNA
+96 
-101 YSYDVN
+101 
-107 LDEKV
+107 
-112 EELMQKLNS
+112 
-121 KTNILSTYISE
+121 
-132 EKQKEYLKMF
+132 
-142 IKADFITQ
+142 
-150 NLKLG
+150 
-155 NADPKKSDQI
+155 
-165 NGAITVQRS
+165 
-174 DKDGNVSTLQ
+174 
-184 YIDYTTFKQYI
+184 
-195 ADSNSEVFKYC
+195 
-206 SINDNGQ
+206 
-213 LVIAQSY
+213 
-220 RHSKV
+220 
-225 LDTNVPGETPINEE
+225 
-239 QYNISEMSLDYK
+239 
-251 SALSSYAMPFNFLW
+251 
-265 ALLVKSTEEDFVY
+265 
-278 ELAKLAMDTEITIT
+278 
-292 AYDNYMRTEET
+292 
-303 EESQFTMEG
+303 
-312 RKELIVRQFIKHSG
+312 
-326 TLTKITREREFD
+326 
-338 TSDTT
+338 
-343 YHRRLTEITETRNV
+343 
-357 TLNVTY
+357 
-363 ANTWIAKYQNEY
+363 
-375 TYESIPA
+375 
-382 TVTENNAQSNNSQ
+382 
-395 AIETIN
+395 
-401 RYLTKAEIEQDSFA
+401 
-415 QEVLNDLEHGKME
+415 
-428 GTVYTVESERLISD
+428 
-442 IKEKSRTGKIVSSGN
+442 
-457 SYKEGTP
+457 
-464 KIEEKTDL
+464 
-472 NSQEPNFCTILK
+472 
-484 KYPRAESKIMSSVEW
+484 MSSVEW

-560 ISKEDFIKCVR
+560 ISREDFIKCVK

-579 QKRFAAYAD
+579 QRRFAAYAD

-602 LCVAQAGQESSF
+602 LCVAQGQESSF
-614 GEATPGNSPWNYWGL
+614 GESTPINSKWNYWGL
-629 GVYND
+629 GVNNE
-634 SSVGTQFAT
+634 SSVGTEFAT
-643 IDEAIQFYCKTIL
+643 IDEAIECYCKTIL
-656 SYQQPGSIAYAKAQT
+656 GYQKPGSIAYTKAQV
-671 YAPHSDRI
+671 YAPHSDKI

-685 IYDVLCAY
+685 IYDILCAY

-851 IGKYG
+851 MGKYG

-863 EVQPGDILYYTYGHI
+863 EAQPGDILYYTYGHI

-893 EAIRRIS
+893 DAIRRIS

>member
-27 VGKAIKKI
+27 IGKVMKKI
-35 AIAVAHLIIQ
+35 GTAIVGVIVQ
-45 FLPYILIAVLVVSIV
+45 FLPYILIAVLITSFV
-60 ASVIKFITVNNGSY
+60 AAIIKFVIVNDGSY
-74 SQGKEN
+74 VAGSEK
-80 NVPNAVEE
+80 NVPNVVNEV
-88 TLSDIEIS
+88 LKDIGAGSI
-96 KTGNA
+96 G
-101 YSYDVN
+101 YDID
-107 LDEKV
+107 LDQKV
-112 EELMQKLNS
+112 EEIITKLNKDS
-121 KTNILSTYISE
+121 NQLYAYISE
-132 EKQKEYLKMF
+132 EKQKEYLKTF

-150 NLKLG
+150 NFKIG
-155 NADPKKSDQI
+155 TADPKTSDKL
-165 NGAITVQRS
+165 NGSIIVQRS
-174 DKDGNVSTLQ
+174 DSDGKVSTLQ
-184 YIDYTTFKQYI
+184 FIDYETFNKYVTE
-195 ADSNSEVFKYC
+195 SNSEVFKYF
-206 SINDNGQ
+206 STNEDGQ

-560 ISKEDFIKCVR
+560 ISREDFIKCVR

-602 LCVAQAGQESSF
+602 LCVAQGQESSF
-614 GEATPGNSPWNYWGL
+614 GESTPINSKWNYWGL
-629 GVYND
+629 GVNNE
-634 SSVGTQFAT
+634 SSVGTEFAT
-643 IDEAIQFYCKTIL
+643 IDEAIECYCKTIL
-656 SYQQPGSIAYAKAQT
+656 GYQKPGSIAYTKAQV
-671 YAPHSDRI
+671 YAPHSDKI

-685 IYDVLCAY
+685 IYDILCAY

-739 VDYIDNRVIAIAKDI
+739 VDYIDNGVISIAKDI

-851 IGKYG
+851 MGKYG

-863 EVQPGDILYYTYGHI
+863 EAQPGDILYYTYGHI

>member
-27 VGKAIKKI
+27 IGKVMKKI
-35 AIAVAHLIIQ
+35 GTAIVGVIVQ
-45 FLPYILIAVLVVSIV
+45 FLPYILIAVLITSFV
-60 ASVIKFITVNNGSY
+60 AAIIKFVIVNDGSY
-74 SQGKEN
+74 VAGSEK
-80 NVPNAVEE
+80 NVPNVVNEV
-88 TLSDIEIS
+88 LKDIGAGSI
-96 KTGNA
+96 G
-101 YSYDVN
+101 YDID
-107 LDEKV
+107 LDQKV
-112 EELMQKLNS
+112 EEIITKLNKDS
-121 KTNILSTYISE
+121 NQLYAYISE
-132 EKQKEYLKMF
+132 EKQKEYLKTF

-150 NLKLG
+150 NFKIG
-155 NADPKKSDQI
+155 TADPKTSDKL
-165 NGAITVQRS
+165 NGSIIVQRS
-174 DKDGNVSTLQ
+174 DSDGKVSTLQ
-184 YIDYTTFKQYI
+184 FIDYETFNKYVTE
-195 ADSNSEVFKYC
+195 SNSEVFKYF
-206 SINDNGQ
+206 STNEDGQ

-602 LCVAQAGQESSF
+602 LCVAQGQESSF
-614 GEATPGNSPWNYWGL
+614 GESTPINSKWNYWGL
-629 GVYND
+629 GVNNE
-634 SSVGTQFAT
+634 SSVGTEFAT
-643 IDEAIQFYCKTIL
+643 IDEAIECYCKTIL
-656 SYQQPGSIAYAKAQT
+656 GYQKPGSIAYTKAQV
-671 YAPHSDRI
+671 YAPHSDKI

-685 IYDVLCAY
+685 IYDILCAY

-851 IGKYG
+851 MGKYG

-863 EVQPGDILYYTYGHI
+863 EAQPGDILYYTYGHI

-893 EAIRRIS
+893 DAIRRIS
-900 PYETTIS
+900 PYETPIS

>member
-27 VGKAIKKI
+27 IGKVMKKI
-35 AIAVAHLIIQ
+35 GTAIVGVIVQ
-45 FLPYILIAVLVVSIV
+45 FLPYILIAVLITSFV
-60 ASVIKFITVNNGSY
+60 AAIIKFVIVNDGSY
-74 SQGKEN
+74 VAGSEK
-80 NVPNAVEE
+80 NVPNVVNEV
-88 TLSDIEIS
+88 LKDIGAGSI
-96 KTGNA
+96 G
-101 YSYDVN
+101 YDID
-107 LDEKV
+107 LDQKV
-112 EELMQKLNS
+112 EEIITKLNKDS
-121 KTNILSTYISE
+121 NQLYAYISE
-132 EKQKEYLKMF
+132 EKQKEYLKTF

-150 NLKLG
+150 NFKIG
-155 NADPKKSDQI
+155 TADPKTSDKL
-165 NGAITVQRS
+165 NGSIIVQRS
-174 DKDGNVSTLQ
+174 DSDGKVSTLQ
-184 YIDYTTFKQYI
+184 FIDYETFNKYVTE
-195 ADSNSEVFKYC
+195 SNSEVFKYF
-206 SINDNGQ
+206 STNEDGQ

-560 ISKEDFIKCVR
+560 ISREDFIKCVR

-602 LCVAQAGQESSF
+602 LCVAQGQESSF
-614 GEATPGNSPWNYWGL
+614 GESTPINSKWNYWGL
-629 GVYND
+629 GVNNE
-634 SSVGTQFAT
+634 SSVGTEFAT
-643 IDEAIQFYCKTIL
+643 IDEAIECYCKTIL
-656 SYQQPGSIAYAKAQT
+656 GYQKPGSIAYTKAQV
-671 YAPHSDRI
+671 YAPHSDKI

-685 IYDVLCAY
+685 IYDILCAY

-739 VDYIDNRVIAIAKDI
+739 VDYIDNGVISIAKDI

-851 IGKYG
+851 MGKYG

-863 EVQPGDILYYTYGHI
+863 EAQPGDILYYTYGHI

-893 EAIRRIS
+893 DEIRRIS

>member
-27 VGKAIKKI
+27 IGKVMKKI
-35 AIAVAHLIIQ
+35 GTAIVGVIVQ
-45 FLPYILIAVLVVSIV
+45 FLPYILIAVLITSFV
-60 ASVIKFITVNNGSY
+60 AAIIKFVIVNDGSY
-74 SQGKEN
+74 VAGSEK
-80 NVPNAVEE
+80 NVPNVVNEV
-88 TLSDIEIS
+88 LKDIGAGSI
-96 KTGNA
+96 G
-101 YSYDVN
+101 YDID
-107 LDEKV
+107 LDQKV
-112 EELMQKLNS
+112 EEIITKLNKDS
-121 KTNILSTYISE
+121 NQLYAYISE
-132 EKQKEYLKMF
+132 EKQKEYLKTF

-150 NLKLG
+150 NFKIG
-155 NADPKKSDQI
+155 TADPKTSDKL
-165 NGAITVQRS
+165 NGSIIVQRS
-174 DKDGNVSTLQ
+174 DSDGKVSTLQ
-184 YIDYTTFKQYI
+184 FIDYETFNKYVTE
-195 ADSNSEVFKYC
+195 SNSEVFKYF
-206 SINDNGQ
+206 STNEDGQ

-560 ISKEDFIKCVR
+560 ISREDFIKCVR

-602 LCVAQAGQESSF
+602 LCVAQGQESSF
-614 GEATPGNSPWNYWGL
+614 GESTPINSKWNYWGL
-629 GVYND
+629 GVNNE
-634 SSVGTQFAT
+634 SSVGTEFAT
-643 IDEAIQFYCKTIL
+643 IDEAIECYCKTIL
-656 SYQQPGSIAYAKAQT
+656 GYQKPGSIAYTKAQV
-671 YAPHSDRI
+671 YAPHSDKI

-685 IYDVLCAY
+685 IYDILCAY

-739 VDYIDNRVIAIAKDI
+739 VDYIDNGVISIAKDI

-851 IGKYG
+851 MGKYG

-863 EVQPGDILYYTYGHI
+863 EAQPGDILYYTYGHI

-893 EAIRRIS
+893 EEIRRIS

>member
-27 VGKAIKKI
+27 IGKVMKKI
-35 AIAVAHLIIQ
+35 GTAIVGVIVQ
-45 FLPYILIAVLVVSIV
+45 FLPYILIAVLITSFV
-60 ASVIKFITVNNGSY
+60 AAIIKFVIVNDGSY
-74 SQGKEN
+74 VAGSEK
-80 NVPNAVEE
+80 NVPNVVNEV
-88 TLSDIEIS
+88 LKDIGAGSI
-96 KTGNA
+96 G
-101 YSYDVN
+101 YDID
-107 LDEKV
+107 LDQKV
-112 EELMQKLNS
+112 EEIITKLNKDS
-121 KTNILSTYISE
+121 NQLYAYISE
-132 EKQKEYLKMF
+132 EKQKEYLKTF

-150 NLKLG
+150 NFKIG
-155 NADPKKSDQI
+155 TADPKTSDKL
-165 NGAITVQRS
+165 NGSIIVQRS
-174 DKDGNVSTLQ
+174 DSDGKVSTLQ
-184 YIDYTTFKQYI
+184 FIDYTTFKQYI

-303 EESQFTMEG
+303 EESQFTMSG

-343 YHRRLTEITETRNV
+343 YHRKLTEVTETRNV

-442 IKEKSRTGKIVSSGN
+442 IKEKSRTSKIVSSGN

-464 KIEEKTDL
+464 QIEEKTDL

-560 ISKEDFIKCVR
+560 ISREDFIKCVK

-579 QKRFAAYAD
+579 QRRFAAYAD

-602 LCVAQAGQESSF
+602 LCVAQGQESSF
-614 GEATPGNSPWNYWGL
+614 GESTPINSKWNYWGL
-629 GVYND
+629 GVNNE
-634 SSVGTQFAT
+634 SSVGTEFAT
-643 IDEAIQFYCKTIL
+643 IDEAIECYCKTIL
-656 SYQQPGSIAYAKAQT
+656 GYQKPGSIAYTKAQV
-671 YAPHSDRI
+671 YAPHSDKI

-685 IYDVLCAY
+685 IYDILCAY

-851 IGKYG
+851 MGKYG

-863 EVQPGDILYYTYGHI
+863 EAQPGDILYYTYGHI

-893 EAIRRIS
+893 DAIRRIS